1 MFIEASEV
9 PLPSLGN
16 EEQDFNGF
24 NTVIDE
30 IEAIMSLIENNKKAY
45 EAKVWKI
52 VKRVSNIT
60 SNIKRKLKKQ

>member
-30 IEAIMSLIENNKKAY
+30 IEAIMSLIENNKKASQGLEDCEKGLQY
-45 EAKVWKI
+45 HIQHKE
-52 VKRVSNIT
+52 N
-60 SNIKRKLKKQ
+60 